1 MEITG
6 GKPMALDIKV
16 RGKKQSTVMKVV
28 GRVIGV
34 EGERFAKKLES
45 VYSRGGSLIVDLSE
59 TEFLDS
65 HGLGT
70 LVYYF
75 HTMQKEQR
83 DFVILNANPNPNAYV
98 KRLFELTNLDK
109 VLKVVDKADA
119 L

>member
-1 MEITG
+1 
-6 GKPMALDIKV
+6 MALEIKV
-16 RGKKQSTVMKVV
+16 RRKNKMTVIKVM

-34 EGERFAKKLES
+34 DAERFAKKLAM
-45 VYSRGGSLIVDLSE
+45 VYEKGEDIVLDLSE
-59 TEFLDS
+59 TDFLDS

-75 HTMQKEQR
+75 HSMHKEKR
-83 DFVILNANPNPNAYV
+83 DFVILDSNPNPNAYV

-109 VLKVVDKADA
+109 ILKIVDSMDS